1 MFMNYVIVL
10 LFVGI
15 IAYNMTGWRKMVL
28 EGGEENADRIA
39 LFMGMQLYVN
49 FMNVFVWVINILSK
63 LLGDSKKK

>member
-1 MFMNYVIVL
+1 
-10 LFVGI
+10 
-15 IAYNMTGWRKMVL
+15 MVL